1 MSDNLDAQPGG
12 RLLKLPSELRLLI
25 YEYVFPP
32 CKVDIH
38 APRPNSWVDADD
50 VRAKPAGLALL
61 KTCRT
66 IYAEALPVLYEHTE
80 FYVKFAC
87 SGPDLYMMQIGKH
100 QVYARL
106 LQDMQGR
113 VRSLLGTARKVSL
126 SMLFTDSGAW
136 KASEKAW
143 FRYLIYELARLG
155 DAPQLKQL
163 HITFEADEN
172 SGLTRHD
179 YAAVRKEFEYVLGVL
194 GVIDCRAVVTAA
206 VHPSLGQTDIKLG
219 TYLDTVVKLQW

>member
-1 MSDNLDAQPGG
+1 MSDNIYAQPGG
-12 RLLKLPSELRLLI
+12 HLLKLPSEIRLLI

-80 FYVKFAC
+80 FHVRFAC
-87 SGPDLYMMQIGKH
+87 SGPDLHMMQIGKS

-106 LQDMQGR
+106 LRDMQGR
-113 VRSLLGTARKVSL
+113 VRSLLSQARKVSL
-126 SMLFTDSGAW
+126 SILFTDSGVW
-136 KASEKAW
+136 KKPEKAW
-143 FRYLIYELARLG
+143 FHYLIYELARLG
-155 DAPQLKQL
+155 DARRLRQL

-172 SGLTRHD
+172 SGPTRHD
-179 YAAVRKEFEYVLGVL
+179 YAAVRREFDFVLSLLGVMEF
-194 GVIDCRAVVTAA
+194 RAVVTAA
-206 VHPSLGQTDIKLG
+206 VHPSLSQTDIKLG
-219 TYLDTVVKLQW
+219 TYLDTIVKLQW

>member
-12 RLLKLPSELRLLI
+12 RLLKLPSEIRLLI
-25 YEYVFPP
+25 YEYVFTP

-50 VRAKPAGLALL
+50 VRAKPAGLALI

-66 IYAEALPVLYEHTE
+66 IYAEALPVLYQHTE
-80 FYVKFAC
+80 FHIKFAC

-100 QVYARL
+100 RVYARL

-113 VRSLLGTARKVSL
+113 VRSLLGMARKVSL
-126 SMLFTDSGAW
+126 SILFTDSGVW
-136 KASEKAW
+136 KASERAW
-143 FRYLIYELARLG
+143 FHHLIYELARLG

-172 SGLTRHD
+172 SGPTRHD
-179 YAAVRKEFEYVLGVL
+179 YAAVRREFDYVLGVL
-194 GVIDCRAVVTAA
+194 GVIECCAVVTAA

-219 TYLDTVVKLQW
+219 KYLDTMVKLQW